1 MIIADFIN
9 LEQRWLSDYIKMNNE
24 VILVEVFLEK
34 KQSNGVNPREHL
46 KNIWMKR
53 GESRKWVDCRKN
65 L

>member
-1 MIIADFIN
+1 
-9 LEQRWLSDYIKMNNE
+9 MNNE